1 MDVARKT
8 LIEISSPKPKK
19 MKKFLWLII
28 GVISI
33 SGCKK
38 EEALFLQ
45 PQGTIFGF
53 DNAEEARNNLG
64 IYADVFTAT
73 NGWMYVRSTKQ
84 TGGEQA
90 EIRGSFR
97 EEIGGP
103 SQDGGRLEFGPI
115 ALEWEPSTASYE
127 LAGAPL
133 TNAEKA
139 ALIAPLFG
147 GLHPFRVVRDGKTI
161 VEFVQYVPEKL
172 DVQLQQAVQLE
183 GAQKGIHRS
192 NFEIRWNRDDN
203 NTNGIVAYLFW
214 KGDRTDNSP
223 YDRQMIEVHRAIKLD
238 DTGQAWI
245 PSEFFDDIPPQAIVT
260 LFFIRGNVQLAQA
273 EGYSWKFYAITQDKQ
288 DLVLLD

>member
-1 MDVARKT
+1 
-8 LIEISSPKPKK
+8 

-53 DNAEEARNNLG
+53 DNAEEARKNLG

-73 NGWMYVRSTKQ
+73 NGWMYIRSTTQ
-84 TGGEQA
+84 AGGEQA
-90 EIRGSFR
+90 EIRGSFS
-97 EEIGGP
+97 EAIGGDP
-103 SQDGGRLEFGPI
+103 QDGGRLEFGPL
-115 ALEWEPSTASYE
+115 ALEWEPSTGSYE
-127 LAGAPL
+127 LPGAPFA
-133 TNAEKA
+133 NADKA
-139 ALIAPLFG
+139 ALITPLFG
-147 GLHPFRVVRDGKTI
+147 GTHPCKVIRNGKTI
-161 VEFVQYVPEKL
+161 VEFAQYVPARL

-192 NFEIRWNRDDN
+192 NFLIRWNQDVH
-203 NTNGIVAYLFW
+203 NTNGIVVYLFW

-223 YDRQMIEVHRAIKLD
+223 YDRQTTTVHRAVKLD

-245 PSEFFDDIPPQAIVT
+245 PAAFFDDIPSHAIVT

-273 EGYSWKFYAITQDKQ
+273 EGYSWKFYSITQDKHNVV
-288 DLVLLD
+288 VLD